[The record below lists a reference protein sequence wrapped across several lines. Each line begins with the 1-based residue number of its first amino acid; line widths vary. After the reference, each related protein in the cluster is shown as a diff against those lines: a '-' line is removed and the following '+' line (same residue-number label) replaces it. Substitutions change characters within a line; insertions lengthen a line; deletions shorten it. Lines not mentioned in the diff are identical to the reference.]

1 MSKRDFNAI
10 SISSDSDDERLD
22 CPDGPDGKI
31 FKNEI
36 DISDQPST
44 SFNTDASDG
53 KQKSLSELLKARL
66 GYSRMSH
73 KYFYS
78 NRLNKFFR
86 KM

>member
-10 SISSDSDDERLD
+10 SISSDSDDERTD
-22 CPDGPDGKI
+22 RPDGPDGKI

-44 SFNTDASDG
+44 SFNTDAPDG

-66 GYSRMSH
+66 D
-73 KYFYS
+73 
-78 NRLNKFFR
+78 NQRLPVKAN
-86 KM
+86 